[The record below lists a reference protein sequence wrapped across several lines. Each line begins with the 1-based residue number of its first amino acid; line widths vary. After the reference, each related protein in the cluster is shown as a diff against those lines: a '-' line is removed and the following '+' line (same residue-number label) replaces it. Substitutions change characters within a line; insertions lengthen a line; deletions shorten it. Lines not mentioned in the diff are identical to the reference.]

1 QEIPRFTRDDGVL
14 FVILNAYAMLNAY
27 VILNAHAMLN
37 AYVILNLHVILNA
50 VKDLPSSGTVLDF
63 QPQPGDPSLHSG

>member
-1 QEIPRFTRDDGVL
+1 MATHSIFSHTQEIPRFTRDDGFL
-14 FVILNAYAMLNAY
+14 FVI
-27 VILNAHAMLN
+27 LN

-50 VKDLPSSGTVLDF
+50 VKDLPSSGTALDF